1 MSLVDVFKKEGKE
14 GGRVKNKKEDRASV
28 LRPGFC
34 LLSGRVFKG
43 AWSWNVTETVVGE
56 ATSQPEPL
64 ASVWHPVTW
73 L

>member
-1 MSLVDVFKKEGKE
+1 M
-14 GGRVKNKKEDRASV
+14 RNKKEDGASV

-34 LLSGRVFKG
+34 LLSGRVFEG

-56 ATSQPEPL
+56 ATSQSEPS